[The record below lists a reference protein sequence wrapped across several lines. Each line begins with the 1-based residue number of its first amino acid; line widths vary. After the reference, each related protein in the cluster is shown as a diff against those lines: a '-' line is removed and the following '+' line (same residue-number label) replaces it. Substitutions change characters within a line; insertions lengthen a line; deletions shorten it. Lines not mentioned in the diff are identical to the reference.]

1 MWFLYTITNEVN
13 GKQYVGIANRPAR
26 RWIEHK
32 SGHGSKLIAQAI
44 KKYGLEN
51 LKFDVLYEGCEID
64 IKRLEIDLIRQ
75 WGTKAPGGYN
85 LTDGGEGT
93 TGWKHSKETR
103 KEMSKSRTGSRNGM
117 YGKKHGKETRD
128 KMSQRA
134 KDRDPSTQVRA
145 GVGLGLTG
153 SANYRAVAVTVNGKR
168 YGCIKEA
175 AEDLKCHPETL
186 RQRFRAEGL
195 IFNYEPWDSKRRS
208 EASTGKQCSE
218 TTKEKLR
225 QKALVRLQSC
235 NHPRSRKVCV
245 NGTEYDS
252 LKEAAQAESI
262 NYSTLK
268 YRFQCYTKTNSWPPG
283 WAYLS

>member
-1 MWFLYTITNEVN
+1 
-13 GKQYVGIANRPAR
+13 
-26 RWIEHK
+26 
-32 SGHGSKLIAQAI
+32 
-44 KKYGLEN
+44 LEN

-75 WGTKAPGGYN
+75 WETKAPGGYN

-93 TGWKHSKETR
+93 TGCIPSKETR
-103 KEMSKSRTGSRNGM
+103 EKMSKSRTGSRNGM

-134 KDRDPSTQVRA
+134 KDRDPSTRTLS
-145 GVGLGLTG
+145 GVGRGLTG
-153 SANYRAVAVTVNGKR
+153 SSNYKAIAVTVNGKR
-168 YGCIKEA
+168 YECIKEA

-186 RQRFRAEGL
+186 RRRYRDKGPV
-195 IFNYEPWDSKRRS
+195 FNYESWDSNRRS
-208 EASTGKQCSE
+208 KASTGRKCSE
-218 TTKEKLR
+218 TTKDTLR

-235 NHPRSRKVCV
+235 KHPRSRKVCV
-245 NGTEYDS
+245 NGTEYNS

-268 YRFQCYTKTNSWPPG
+268 YHFQCYTKTNSWPPG